1 MKLTNDMKE
10 DIYLLHIETATDICS
25 VSLSKNDELIANKE
39 LKGGNS
45 HAQNL
50 IVFINEMIEQSPIKK
65 EDLKGVSVSMG
76 PGSYTGL
83 RIGVSTAKGICYALK
98 LPLISVSTLES
109 IAVGAMAE
117 FSAQTDLLYCP
128 MIDARRME
136 VFTTLVDGSLNTI
149 EPIQAKVVEEDTFAE
164 LLKEKKVVFCGN
176 GMPKCRPLLEKYPN
190 AQFSEVDLSSKNMIH
205 IAYQKFLKE
214 EFEDVAY
221 FEPFY
226 LKQYIAQKSHVK
238 GLE

>member
-1 MKLTNDMKE
+1 MKLINNMKE

-25 VSLSKNDELIANKE
+25 VSLSKNEELIANKE

-50 IVFINEMIEQSPIKK
+50 IVFINEMIEKSPITK

-109 IAVGAMAE
+109 IAVGAMAD
-117 FSAQTDLLYCP
+117 FPAKDLLYCP

-136 VFTTLVDGSLNTI
+136 VFTTLLDSSMKTI
-149 EPIQAKVVEEDTFAE
+149 EPIHAQIVEEATFSELLQAKR
-164 LLKEKKVVFCGN
+164 VVFCGN
-176 GMPKCRPLLEKYPN
+176 GMPKCRTLLEKYSN
-190 AQFSEVDLSSKNMIH
+190 AQFSEVELSSRNMIH
-205 IAYQKFLKE
+205 IAYQKYLKGD
-214 EFEDVAY
+214 FEDVAY